1 MIRFVLGAWDRLSI
15 YLPVAL
21 MALLALGTYWL
32 VERSPKVGTPTV
44 QGEVRH
50 EPDYFMRTFS
60 VRTFVEAGRLKSE
73 VFGSAARHFPDSDTI
88 EIDKVRIRAFDDK
101 NKLTTATAHR
111 ALTNSDASEV
121 ELFGNAL
128 IVREAVV
135 DEGVEISPR
144 MEFRGEYLH
153 AFMDNERVESDK
165 PVTIVRGKDVFS
177 GDAMEYD
184 NLQQVMVM
192 RGRPPPRIP
201 RPPGM
206 AYRVITPTAP
216 RLSASSVLCVEEP

>member
-1 MIRFVLGAWDRLSI
+1 MIRLVLSAWDRLSI

-32 VERSPKVGTPTV
+32 VQSSPQVGTPTV

-50 EPDYFMRTFS
+50 EPDYFMRNFS
-60 VRTFVEAGRLKSE
+60 VRTFVEEGRLKSE

-88 EIDKVRIRAFDDK
+88 EIDKVRIRAFDDE
-101 NKLTTATAHR
+101 NKLTTATALR

-121 ELFGNAL
+121 ELFGHAL

-135 DEGVEISPR
+135 DEGVETSPR

-153 AFMDNERVESDK
+153 AFMDDERVESDK
-165 PVTIVRGKDVFS
+165 PVEIFRGKDVFS
-177 GDAMEYD
+177 GDTMEYD

-192 RGRPPPRIP
+192 RGRVRGVLVP
-201 RPPGM
+201 
-206 AYRVITPTAP
+206 
-216 RLSASSVLCVEEP
+216 SAAK